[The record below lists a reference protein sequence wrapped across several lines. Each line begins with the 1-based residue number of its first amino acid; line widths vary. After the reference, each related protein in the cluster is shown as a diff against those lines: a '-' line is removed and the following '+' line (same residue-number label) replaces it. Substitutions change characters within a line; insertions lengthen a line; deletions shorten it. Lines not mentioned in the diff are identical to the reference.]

1 MKSALDKL
9 LAAIADERNGRYFVS
24 FSFRHSGFEFDYMG
38 RYYAY
43 VYEGDFTHTETE
55 DEYGWKN
62 YDDMLASV
70 ISQTGKTVRDML
82 SELPAQELEIE
93 FDVPLPPAATVIDSM

>member
-1 MKSALDKL
+1 MTSALDKL
-9 LAAIADERNGRYFVS
+9 MAAIADEGNGRCFVS
-24 FSFRHSGFEFDYMG
+24 FSFRYAGFEFDYMG

-55 DEYGWKN
+55 DEYGWKD

-70 ISQTGKTVRDML
+70 ISQTGKTVHDML

-93 FDVPLPPAATVIDSM
+93 FDVPLPPAAIVIDNP